1 MPVNLLHWRVEI
13 CVFDTLCDVRYT
25 TKFTRSSHSPF
36 KKTTNNVLI
45 FIFLLLFMS
54 EDIDLNPGPNKTN
67 SSSKLSVHR
76 WNLNRLAAHNIEK
89 VGLRRAIQLINL
101 I

>member
-1 MPVNLLHWRVEI
+1 MYLTHFVMLDTQQNLLVQVTH
-13 CVFDTLCDVRYT
+13 L
-25 TKFTRSSHSPF
+25 S

-45 FIFLLLFMS
+45 FTLLLLFMS
-54 EDIDLNPGPNKTN
+54 GDTDLNPGPNKTN
-67 SSSKLSVHR
+67 SSSKVSVHQ
-76 WNLNRLAAHNIEK
+76 WNLNRLAARNIEK

>member
-1 MPVNLLHWRVEI
+1 MYLTHFVMLDTQQNLLVQVTH
-13 CVFDTLCDVRYT
+13 L
-25 TKFTRSSHSPF
+25 S

-45 FIFLLLFMS
+45 FTLLLLFMS
-54 EDIDLNPGPNKTN
+54 GDTDLNPGPNKTN
-67 SSSKLSVHR
+67 SSSKVSVHQ